1 MSKARL
7 HGTLL
12 SIIIL
17 ILQVTTDAYILKN
30 YTGERRTGVFI
41 FLLIGD
47 ICLLL
52 ILRYLITWTVQE
64 LKTLRRACSIALWFL
79 SIFITQVKTYF
90 IIESLTTFCGYTG
103 TEAEGCSID
112 RVEFDRCM
120 NPVGQLGSGGG
131 GPGGPGGGGGQG
143 LPPNFNTASPDSILS
158 NSKSIITNN
167 KSEISNK
174 TFSLESKTN
183 TLINFQLNSILS
195 SSNTCQCRIILDT
208 KLKLDSNCMPCPF
221 RNYDRNIFT
230 FVLTIMYSSMFFI
243 LVNPVQLSK
252 NIMNRIFED
261 NQINSDGDNKE
272 GTGLG
277 QNNNSEDLEHQ
288 NSDYEVPNANR
299 NNNNNKVVF
308 QTKTSR
314 LGKDSH
320 SHGSSCSQNK
330 SQTKLGRSSRLK
342 QQISNNLSFM
352 SNNSNR
358 TRTTETSSTSFLGVF
373 FEVFYK

>member
-1 MSKARL
+1 M
-7 HGTLL
+7 
-12 SIIIL
+12 
-17 ILQVTTDAYILKN
+17 
-30 YTGERRTGVFI
+30 
-41 FLLIGD
+41 
-47 ICLLL
+47 
-52 ILRYLITWTVQE
+52 
-64 LKTLRRACSIALWFL
+64 
-79 SIFITQVKTYF
+79 KTYF

-131 GPGGPGGGGGQG
+131 AGGPGGGGGEG
-143 LPPNFNTASPDSILS
+143 FPPNFNTASPDSILS

-167 KSEISNK
+167 KSEISTKSN
-174 TFSLESKTN
+174 FSLEPKISN

-195 SSNTCQCRIILDT
+195 NSNTCQCRIILDT
-208 KLKLDSNCMPCPF
+208 KLKLDNNCMPCPF

-261 NQINSDGDNKE
+261 NQINSNGDKE
-272 GTGLG
+272 GGEG
-277 QNNNSEDLEHQ
+277 QNNIDIEDLENQNQ

-330 SQTKLGRSSRLK
+330 SQSKMGRSSRLK

-358 TRTTETSSTSFLGVF
+358 TRTTETSSTSCLGC
-373 FEVFYK
+373 